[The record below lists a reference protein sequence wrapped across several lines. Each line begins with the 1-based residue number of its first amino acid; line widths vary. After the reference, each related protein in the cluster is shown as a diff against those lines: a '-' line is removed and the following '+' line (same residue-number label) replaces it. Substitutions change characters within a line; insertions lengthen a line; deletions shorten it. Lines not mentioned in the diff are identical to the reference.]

1 MQRLVH
7 VADEMGEHPEGFAR
21 VNAFDVPRRTRVH
34 SRIIWTI
41 SVVRAPGSAKS

>member
-21 VNAFDVPRRTRVH
+21 RERLRGAAEDALCTR
-34 SRIIWTI
+34 
-41 SVVRAPGSAKS
+41 A